1 MKYRLII
8 GFVSAF
14 AAISAFS
21 APRRANSKVQESDVA
36 SQDVRKAAVASAIAL
51 AKVETPQPLPETLPH
66 PFNPPAFGRVAREPV
81 RDTTTT
87 TTTTTPRATGDREIL
102 AEIARHVTPSG
113 TFGIGGV
120 RYLQFSKKRL
130 KVGDNLTVTHE
141 GQDYV
146 LELTAIDATNFTLRL
161 NREEITRPIKPGKN
175 P

>member
-1 MKYRLII
+1 MKNRLII
-8 GFVSAF
+8 AVLLTGLALPGL
-14 AAISAFS
+14 AAPTR
-21 APRRANSKVQESDVA
+21 APAKSQESDLA
-36 SQDVRKAAVASAIAL
+36 TLDVRKAAVAEAAEL
-51 AKVETPQPLPETLPH
+51 AKVQPPEPLPEELPQ
-66 PFNPPAFGRVAREPV
+66 PFNPPAFGRAPREPARES
-81 RDTTTT
+81 
-87 TTTTTPRATGDREIL
+87 TTTTPVRATGDHEIL
-102 AEIARHVTPSG
+102 AQIAQRVTPSG
-113 TFGIGGV
+113 TFAMGGV